1 MPAEF
6 SIRDANL
13 PQERPQLAHFID
25 ALQHFERAFEPD
37 RRIDETVGEEY
48 FDVLMGCMKAG
59 EGRALVADA
68 GNAGL
73 LGWAVVF
80 EEQARVFVVEE
91 ERRYGLISELFV
103 VDSARGKGV
112 GRALIDACEDW
123 ARTRGL
129 PVMIIGAHAANA
141 RAARIYTGAGFAPY
155 SMQLRKY
162 L

>member
-6 SIRDANL
+6 RIRDANL
-13 PQERPQLAHFID
+13 PEERRQLARFID
-25 ALQHFERAFEPD
+25 ALQHFEKAFEPD
-37 RRIDETVGEEY
+37 RRIDETIGEEY
-48 FDVLMGCMKAG
+48 FDALMGFLRAG
-59 EGRALVADA
+59 EGHALVADA
-68 GNAGL
+68 GDAGL

-80 EEQARVFVVEE
+80 EEQSRIFVVEE

-129 PVMIIGAHAANA
+129 SVMMIGAHAGNT

-155 SMQLRKY
+155 TMQLRKY